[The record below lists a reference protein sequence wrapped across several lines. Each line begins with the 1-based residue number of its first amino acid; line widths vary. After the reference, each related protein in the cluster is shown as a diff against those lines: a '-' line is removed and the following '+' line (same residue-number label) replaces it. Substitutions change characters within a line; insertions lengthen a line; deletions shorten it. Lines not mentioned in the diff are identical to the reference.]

1 MKRTVILLLAMS
13 VAAMAQ
19 TARRPFVRA
28 YGEASVSVQ
37 PDQAKVQF
45 GVVTQA
51 PTAQAAS
58 NQNATQV
65 TALLAALRSLLGP
78 NAEIKT
84 LSYSLSPAYT
94 YPRDGGQPTLTG
106 YTATNI
112 VGVTVP
118 DITVV
123 GKVIDTG
130 IQAGGNR
137 VQGIQFGLK
146 DDRAARQQAL
156 RLATAQAKSDA
167 DAMAAGLNLKTGAV
181 TAIEEGVQVRPL
193 PADARAMAM
202 TAEATPIESGP
213 IEIHANVTLEV
224 ELVQ

>member
-1 MKRTVILLLAMS
+1 MKRAVVILLAMS
-13 VAAMAQ
+13 AIAMAQ

-28 YGEASVSVQ
+28 YGEASISVQ

-51 PTAQAAS
+51 PTAQTAA

-78 NAEIKT
+78 SAEIKT
-84 LSYSLSPAYT
+84 LSYSLSPIYN
-94 YPRDGGQPTLTG
+94 YPREGGQPTLTG

-118 DITVV
+118 DTTIV

-181 TAIEEGVQVRPL
+181 TAIEEGVQVRPF
-193 PADARAMAM
+193 PVDARAMAM

-213 IEIHANVTLEV
+213 LEIHANVTLEV

>member
-1 MKRTVILLLAMS
+1 MRNAIAILLA
-13 VAAMAQ
+13 VCGIAAAQ

-28 YGEASVSVQ
+28 YGEGTVSVN

-58 NQNATQV
+58 SQNATQV
-65 TALLAALRSLLGP
+65 TSLLAALRSLLGAT
-78 NAEIKT
+78 AEIKT
-84 LSYSLSPAYT
+84 LSYSLTPAYN
-94 YPRDGGQPTLTG
+94 YPRDGGQPTLIG

-112 VGVTVP
+112 VGVTVT
-118 DITVV
+118 DIAIV

-146 DDRAARQQAL
+146 DDNAARQQAL
-156 RLATAQAKSDA
+156 KLATAQAKADA
-167 DAMAAGLNLKTGAV
+167 DAMASGLNMKTGAAV
-181 TAIEEGVQVRPL
+181 AIEEGVQARPS
-193 PADARAMAM
+193 PVDARAMAM

-213 IEIHANVTLEV
+213 LEIRANVTLEV
-224 ELVQ
+224 ELLQ

>member
-1 MKRTVILLLAMS
+1 MRKAIAILLA
-13 VAAMAQ
+13 VCGIAAAQ

-28 YGEASVSVQ
+28 YGEGTVSVN

-58 NQNATQV
+58 SQNATQV
-65 TALLAALRSLLGP
+65 TSLLAALRSLLGAT
-78 NAEIKT
+78 AEIKT
-84 LSYSLSPAYT
+84 LSYSLNPTYN
-94 YPRDGGQPTLTG
+94 YPRDGGQPTLIG

-112 VGVTVP
+112 VGVTIT
-118 DITVV
+118 DIAIV

-137 VQGIQFGLK
+137 VHGIQFGLK
-146 DDRAARQQAL
+146 DDNAARQQAL
-156 RLATAQAKSDA
+156 KLATAQAKADA
-167 DAMAAGLNLKTGAV
+167 DAIASGLNMKTGAAV
-181 TAIEEGVQVRPL
+181 AIEEGVQARPF
-193 PADARAMAM
+193 PVDARAMAM

-213 IEIHANVTLEV
+213 LEIRANVTLEV
-224 ELVQ
+224 ELLQ